1 MKGTSLKYLTHE
13 GFRNVWVNR
22 LMSLASVTVLM
33 ACLIIMGAGIMIY
46 FNINNV
52 VDKVQSQ
59 NVVMVYVADDASE
72 DETTQI
78 GTSLKGISNVES
90 CEFVPKEVAFQE
102 QIQSM
107 GGDAALFEGFDEIPL
122 PDAYK
127 VTVKDLS
134 QFENTVSQIKQINKV
149 DSVRENS
156 DLASKLLSL
165 RHAVSIVSVGL
176 VIMLFLVALF
186 IISNTIRITMFSR
199 KLEISIMKAV
209 GATNWFIR
217 WPFMIE
223 GMILGTISG
232 IVSLGVLWGLYAVAE
247 KVFAQ
252 TLSLIGFSL
261 VPFSGYWWQI
271 LLVFVAIGLFTG
283 GFGSLVSMAKYLKE
297 QGAWSLMTKTVSK
310 EL

>member
-59 NVVMVYVADDASE
+59 NIVMVYVADDASE

-297 QGAWSLMTKTVSK
+297 QGSVVSDD
-310 EL
+310 

>member
-223 GMILGTISG
+223 GLILGTISG

-297 QGAWSLMTKTVSK
+297 QGSVVSDD
-310 EL
+310 

>member
-134 QFENTVSQIKQINKV
+134 QFENTGSQRQQINKV

-297 QGAWSLMTKTVSK
+297 QGSVVSDD
-310 EL
+310 

>member
-134 QFENTVSQIKQINKV
+134 QFETTVSQIKQINKV

-176 VIMLFLVALF
+176 VVMLFLVALF

-297 QGAWSLMTKTVSK
+297 QGSVVSDD
-310 EL
+310 

>member
-217 WPFMIE
+217 WPIMIE

-297 QGAWSLMTKTVSK
+297 QGSVVSDD
-310 EL
+310 

>member
-107 GGDAALFEGFDEIPL
+107 GGDAALFEGFDENPL
-122 PDAYK
+122 PYAYK

-261 VPFSGYWWQI
+261 VPFSEYWWQI

-297 QGAWSLMTKTVSK
+297 QGSVVSDD
-310 EL
+310 

>member
-261 VPFSGYWWQI
+261 VPFSEYWWQI

-297 QGAWSLMTKTVSK
+297 QGRSVVSDD
-310 EL
+310 

>member
-107 GGDAALFEGFDEIPL
+107 GGDAVLFEGFDEIPL

-297 QGAWSLMTKTVSK
+297 QGSVVSDD
-310 EL
+310 

>member
-232 IVSLGVLWGLYAVAE
+232 IVSLGGLWGLYAVAE

-261 VPFSGYWWQI
+261 VPFSEYWWQI

-297 QGAWSLMTKTVSK
+297 QGSVVSDD
-310 EL
+310 

>member
-199 KLEISIMKAV
+199 KLEISIMMAV

-261 VPFSGYWWQI
+261 VPFSEYWWQI

-297 QGAWSLMTKTVSK
+297 QGSVVSDD
-310 EL
+310 

>member
-209 GATNWFIR
+209 GATNWFFR

-261 VPFSGYWWQI
+261 VPFSEYWWQI

-297 QGAWSLMTKTVSK
+297 QGSVVSDD
-310 EL
+310 

>member
-127 VTVKDLS
+127 VTLKDLS

-176 VIMLFLVALF
+176 VVMLFLVALF

-261 VPFSGYWWQI
+261 VPFSEYWWQI

-297 QGAWSLMTKTVSK
+297 QGSVVSDD
-310 EL
+310 

>member
-217 WPFMIE
+217 WPVMIE

-261 VPFSGYWWQI
+261 VPFSEYWWQI

-297 QGAWSLMTKTVSK
+297 QGSVVSDD
-310 EL
+310 

>member
-261 VPFSGYWWQI
+261 VPFSEYWWQI

-297 QGAWSLMTKTVSK
+297 QGSVVYDD
-310 EL
+310 

>member
-102 QIQSM
+102 LIQSM

-134 QFENTVSQIKQINKV
+134 QFETTVSQIKQINKV

-176 VIMLFLVALF
+176 VVMLFLVALF

-297 QGAWSLMTKTVSK
+297 QGSVVSDD
-310 EL
+310 

>member
-134 QFENTVSQIKQINKV
+134 QFETTVSQIKQINKV

-176 VIMLFLVALF
+176 VVMLFLVALF

-297 QGAWSLMTKTVSK
+297 QGSEVSDD
-310 EL
+310 

>member
-59 NVVMVYVADDASE
+59 NVVMVYVGDDASE

-297 QGAWSLMTKTVSK
+297 QGSVVSDD
-310 EL
+310 

>member
-134 QFENTVSQIKQINKV
+134 QFDNTVSQIKQITKV

-261 VPFSGYWWQI
+261 VPFSEYWWQI

-297 QGAWSLMTKTVSK
+297 QGSVVSDD
-310 EL
+310 

>member
-176 VIMLFLVALF
+176 VVMLFLVALF

-261 VPFSGYWWQI
+261 VPFSEYWWQI

-297 QGAWSLMTKTVSK
+297 EGSVVSDD
-310 EL
+310 

>member
-134 QFENTVSQIKQINKV
+134 QFETTVSQIKQINKV

-176 VIMLFLVALF
+176 VVMLFLVALF

-261 VPFSGYWWQI
+261 VPFSAYWWQI

-297 QGAWSLMTKTVSK
+297 QGSVVSDD
-310 EL
+310 

>member
-90 CEFVPKEVAFQE
+90 YEFVPKEVAFQE

-176 VIMLFLVALF
+176 VVMLFLVALF

-261 VPFSGYWWQI
+261 VPFSEYWWQI

-297 QGAWSLMTKTVSK
+297 QGSVVSDD
-310 EL
+310 

>member
-176 VIMLFLVALF
+176 VVMLFLVALF

-223 GMILGTISG
+223 CMILGTISG

-261 VPFSGYWWQI
+261 VPFSEYWWQI

-297 QGAWSLMTKTVSK
+297 QGSVVSDD
-310 EL
+310 

>member
-261 VPFSGYWWQI
+261 VPFSEYWWQI
-271 LLVFVAIGLFTG
+271 LLIFVAIGLFTG

-297 QGAWSLMTKTVSK
+297 QGSVVSDD
-310 EL
+310 

>member
-107 GGDAALFEGFDEIPL
+107 GGDAALIEGFDEIPL

-261 VPFSGYWWQI
+261 VPFSEYWWQI

-297 QGAWSLMTKTVSK
+297 QGSVVSDD
-310 EL
+310 

>member
-261 VPFSGYWWQI
+261 VPFSAYWWQI

-283 GFGSLVSMAKYLKE
+283 GFGKSCFD
-297 QGAWSLMTKTVSK
+297 G
-310 EL
+310 

>member
-59 NVVMVYVADDASE
+59 NVVIVYVADDATE

-261 VPFSGYWWQI
+261 VPFSEYWWQI

-297 QGAWSLMTKTVSK
+297 QGSVVSDD
-310 EL
+310 

>member
-90 CEFVPKEVAFQE
+90 CEFVPKKVAFQE

-261 VPFSGYWWQI
+261 VPFSEYWWQI

-297 QGAWSLMTKTVSK
+297 QGSVVSDD
-310 EL
+310 

>member
-122 PDAYK
+122 PDAYQ

-176 VIMLFLVALF
+176 VVMLFLVALF

-261 VPFSGYWWQI
+261 VPFSEYWWQI

-297 QGAWSLMTKTVSK
+297 QGSVVSDD
-310 EL
+310 

>member
-33 ACLIIMGAGIMIY
+33 ACLIIMGAGIMMY

-52 VDKVQSQ
+52 IDKVQSQ

-90 CEFVPKEVAFQE
+90 CEFVPKEVALQE

-107 GGDAALFEGFDEIPL
+107 GGHAALFEGFDEIPL

-134 QFENTVSQIKQINKV
+134 QFETTVSQIKQINKV

-261 VPFSGYWWQI
+261 VPFSEYWWQI

-297 QGAWSLMTKTVSK
+297 QGSVVSDD
-310 EL
+310 

>member
-59 NVVMVYVADDASE
+59 NVVMVYVADEASE

-176 VIMLFLVALF
+176 VVMLFLVALF

-261 VPFSGYWWQI
+261 VPFSEYWWQI

-297 QGAWSLMTKTVSK
+297 QGSVVSDD
-310 EL
+310 

>member
-59 NVVMVYVADDASE
+59 NVVMVYVADDATE

-232 IVSLGVLWGLYAVAE
+232 IVSLGVLWGLYAIAE

-261 VPFSGYWWQI
+261 VPFSEYWWQI

-297 QGAWSLMTKTVSK
+297 QGSVVSDD
-310 EL
+310 

>member
-297 QGAWSLMTKTVSK
+297 QGSVVSDD
-310 EL
+310 

>member
-127 VTVKDLS
+127 VTVKALS

-176 VIMLFLVALF
+176 VVMLFLVALF

-261 VPFSGYWWQI
+261 VPFSEYWWQI

-297 QGAWSLMTKTVSK
+297 QGSVVSDD
-310 EL
+310 

>member
-78 GTSLKGISNVES
+78 GTSLKGIRNVES

-134 QFENTVSQIKQINKV
+134 QFETTVSQIKQINKV

-176 VIMLFLVALF
+176 VVMLFLVALF

-297 QGAWSLMTKTVSK
+297 QGSVVSDD
-310 EL
+310 

>member
-59 NVVMVYVADDASE
+59 NVVMVYVAGDASE

-261 VPFSGYWWQI
+261 VPFSEYWWQI

-297 QGAWSLMTKTVSK
+297 QGSVVSDD
-310 EL
+310 

>member
-78 GTSLKGISNVES
+78 GTSLEGISNVES

-199 KLEISIMKAV
+199 KHEISIMKAV

-261 VPFSGYWWQI
+261 VPFSEYWWQI

-297 QGAWSLMTKTVSK
+297 QGSVVSDD
-310 EL
+310 

>member
-13 GFRNVWVNR
+13 GFRSVWVNR

-261 VPFSGYWWQI
+261 VPFSEYWWQI

-297 QGAWSLMTKTVSK
+297 QGSVVSDD
-310 EL
+310 